1 MVNLLR
7 APTILGELTLPCDYI
22 IVTRWWYY
30 RKRLE
35 KISKICT
42 ICMQVPFVNVNR
54 LRGFTKNIT
63 QYFTVESRAPQTE
76 AGSGVWVCC
85 ACNARPVVPARAK
98 CGHLFCHVCSIRQRS
113 VSVCIPHS
121 SFSHLHSD
129 NSYKQQDEVF

>member
-22 IVTRWWYY
+22 IVTRWWWYY
-30 RKRLE
+30 RKLFEE
-35 KISKICT
+35 KMSKIC
-42 ICMQVPFVNVNR
+42 ICMQVPLVNVNR
-54 LRGFTKNIT
+54 LRGFTKSIT
-63 QYFTVESRAPQTE
+63 QYFNVESRAPQTE

-85 ACNARPVVPARAK
+85 SCNARPVVPARAK

-113 VSVCIPHS
+113 VSACIPR

-129 NSYKQQDEVF
+129 NSNRQA